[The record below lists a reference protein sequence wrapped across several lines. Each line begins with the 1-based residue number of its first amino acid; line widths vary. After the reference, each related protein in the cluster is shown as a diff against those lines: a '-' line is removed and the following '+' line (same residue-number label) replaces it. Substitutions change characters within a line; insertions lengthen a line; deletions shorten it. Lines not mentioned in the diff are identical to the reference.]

1 MKRNDL
7 QRGSN
12 LMNLFPKTQTTFQK
26 KNNKVC
32 KEFLELEIV
41 DVHFWHDPES
51 PELVLLNKE
60 TLRGFS
66 QRPKSAKFAVFVP

>member
-7 QRGSN
+7 QRDSN
-12 LMNLFPKTQTTFQK
+12 LIKLFSKPKRLLEKF
-26 KNNKVC
+26 C

-51 PELVLLNKE
+51 PELVLLSKE

-66 QRPKSAKFAVFVP
+66 QRPKSANVVVFVP